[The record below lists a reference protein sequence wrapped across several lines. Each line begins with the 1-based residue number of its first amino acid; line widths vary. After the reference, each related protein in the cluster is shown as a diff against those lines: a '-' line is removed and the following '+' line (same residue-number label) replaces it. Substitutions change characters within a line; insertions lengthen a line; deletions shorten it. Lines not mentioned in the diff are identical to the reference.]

1 VQGRVAADFI
11 DSGEHSLKNIARQ
24 VRVYR
29 LDLAAKAA
37 TTIEAL
43 RSPLAPP
50 DKPSIAVLAFNNMS
64 GDPDQEYFS
73 DGITED
79 IAASLSKNRGIFV
92 SRVTQAT
99 PTRISQSM

>member
-1 VQGRVAADFI
+1 MQGRVAADFI
-11 DSGEHSLKNIARQ
+11 DFGEHSLKNIARP

-50 DKPSIAVLAFNNMS
+50 DKPSIAALAFNNMS
-64 GDPDQEYFS
+64 GDPDHGAIGSEPRDHLGVFL
-73 DGITED
+73 GR
-79 IAASLSKNRGIFV
+79 SLSSG
-92 SRVTQAT
+92 SL
-99 PTRISQSM
+99 S

>member
-1 VQGRVAADFI
+1 MQGRVAADFI
-11 DSGEHSLKNIARQ
+11 DSGEHSLKNIARP

-73 DGITED
+73 DGITD
-79 IAASLSKNRGIFV
+79 HTAASLSKNRGIFV